1 MELIVQPDAER
12 WPTPIKAVLLPAR
25 IYSHR
30 NGTPKLPLPPAVG
43 YELKGSS
50 RGWLSTTLSLGDK
63 LASGWGIND
72 DFAIATLCA
81 NSAQVPATND
91 NSDNALFAGCESF
104 VDGQA
109 PTPQSNMMAN
119 FCSGVV
125 NGLAYVGSVL
135 PPDIRSCVPPTST
148 ARQLARVALQY
159 IGANPQRTHE
169 DFRELTL
176 EAFHYAWPC
185 E

>member
-1 MELIVQPDAER
+1 MISPSRPFARTAILAALI
-12 WPTPIKAVLLPAR
+12 
-25 IYSHR
+25 
-30 NGTPKLPLPPAVG
+30 
-43 YELKGSS
+43 
-50 RGWLSTTLSLGDK
+50 
-63 LASGWGIND
+63 AS
-72 DFAIATLCA
+72 ASAS
-81 NSAQVPATND
+81 SAQVPATD
-91 NSDNALFAGCESF
+91 DDSANALFAGCKSF

-135 PPDIRSCVPPTST
+135 PPEIRSCAPPTST
-148 ARQLARVALQY
+148 ERQLARVALEY
-159 IGANPQRTHE
+159 IGANPQRMHE

-185 E
+185 K